1 MSFFQNVFDFEF
13 RPSLLGAD
21 RQYQMGWKLPANTNR
36 SDYMLSGN
44 AGPFNLSNGNIL
56 TINYAYDVNFINYS
70 ALEIA
75 ISGIT
80 PSATTA
86 QEVISAL
93 NSDATFAS
101 MFVAILYSSSIIPQS
116 PNKILIKAS
125 NNRGIFRAYISNKG
139 AEKVIQF
146 NKKAPIR
153 ELPSYFSRYTIEKR
167 FQYSTLGPDR
177 ILELDSNCPYEASLI
192 SAAGLDPANPKA
204 DWELLQGQNEAYW
217 TYNRTYADSLLV
229 SEIKYQ
235 SGARPGDLA
244 KKIFYTYSG
253 NDLIGQQDVPY
264 VLQEADILTPPNDP
278 TYLWLTGNNN
288 DGQLGTNN
296 TTDVSSP
303 VQTVTGGSN
312 WKQVSGGYEHS
323 AGVKYDGTLWCWGLN
338 SDGQLGTNDTTDV
351 SSPVQT
357 ISNAETWESVS
368 CGGFHTAAIKDD
380 GTLWSWGSN
389 YNGQLGTNNTTS
401 VSSPVQTVAGGNN
414 WKAAACGYAC
424 TAGIKDDGTL
434 WMWGLNSDGQLGD
447 NTVVKKS
454 SPVQT
459 VAGGNNWFQVACG
472 YSYTAAVK
480 TDGTLYLWGSNY
492 DGQLGTNNTTA
503 VSSPVQTVAG
513 GNNWKAADCGD
524 NHIIA
529 LDCDG
534 NIWSWGNNNN
544 GQLGDSTT
552 NYYSSPVQI
561 ETANSEWAQV
571 FAGGEGSGSIRE
583 DMTLWVWGDNDEGQL
598 GTGNTADVS
607 SPVQT
612 VMAGNNWKS
621 AAFGYSH
628 NLLLKN

>member
-21 RQYQMGWKLPANTNR
+21 RQYQMGWKLSANTNR

-80 PSATTA
+80 PSAITA

-101 MFVAILYSSSIIPQS
+101 MFVAILYPSSIIPQS

-278 TYLWLTGNNN
+278 TYLWLTGSNNE
-288 DGQLGTNN
+288 GQLGTNN

-303 VQTVTGGSN
+303 VQTVAGGSN

-338 SDGQLGTNDTTDV
+338 SDGQLGTNDIV
-351 SSPVQT
+351 HRSSPVQT

-368 CGGFHTAAIKDD
+368 CGGLHTAAIKDD

-389 YNGQLGTNNTTS
+389 YNGQLGTNNTTD

-472 YSYTAAVK
+472 YSYTAALK

-513 GNNWKAADCGD
+513 GNNWKAADCGSS
-524 NHIIA
+524 HTIA

-552 NYYSSPVQI
+552 NNKSSPVQI
-561 ETANSEWAQV
+561 QTANSEWAQV

-621 AAFGYSH
+621 AAFGDSH

>member
-101 MFVAILYSSSIIPQS
+101 MFVAILYPSSIIPQS

>member
-21 RQYQMGWKLPANTNR
+21 RQYQMGWKLSANTNR

-278 TYLWLTGNNN
+278 TYLWLTGSNNE
-288 DGQLGTNN
+288 GQLGTNN

-303 VQTVTGGSN
+303 VQTVAGGSN

-338 SDGQLGTNDTTDV
+338 SDGQLGTNDIV
-351 SSPVQT
+351 HRSSPVQT

-434 WMWGLNSDGQLGD
+434 WMWGLNSDGRLGD

-492 DGQLGTNNTTA
+492 DGQLGTNNTTS
-503 VSSPVQTVAG
+503 VSSPIQTVAG
-513 GNNWKAADCGD
+513 GNNWKAAACGSS
-524 NHIIA
+524 HTIA

-534 NIWSWGNNNN
+534 NIWMFGNNNN
-544 GQLGDSTT
+544 GQLGNSTT
-552 NYYSSPVQI
+552 NNCSSPVQI
-561 ETANSEWAQV
+561 ETASSEWAQV

-621 AAFGYSH
+621 AAFGDSH

>member
-21 RQYQMGWKLPANTNR
+21 RQYQMGWKLSANTNR

-177 ILELDSNCPYEASLI
+177 ILELDSNCPYGASLI

-312 WKQVSGGYEHS
+312 WKQVSGGYDHS
-323 AGVKYDGTLWCWGLN
+323 AGVKYDGTLWMWGNN
-338 SDGQLGTNDTTDV
+338 SDGQLGTNNIV
-351 SSPVQT
+351 HRSSPVQT
-357 ISNAETWESVS
+357 ISNAETWKSVS
-368 CGGFHTAAIKDD
+368 CGGLHTAAIKDD

-389 YNGQLGTNNTTS
+389 YNGQLGKNNTTD
-401 VSSPVQTVAGGNN
+401 VSSPVQTVAGGSN
-414 WKAAACGYAC
+414 WKSVTCGYAF

-472 YSYTAAVK
+472 YSYTAALK

-513 GNNWKAADCGD
+513 GNNWKAADCGSS
-524 NHIIA
+524 HTIA

-621 AAFGYSH
+621 AAFGDSH
-628 NLLLKN
+628 NLFLKN

>member
-21 RQYQMGWKLPANTNR
+21 RQYQMGWKLSANTNR

>member
-21 RQYQMGWKLPANTNR
+21 RQYQMGWKLSANTNR

-312 WKQVSGGYEHS
+312 WKQVSGGYDHS
-323 AGVKYDGTLWCWGLN
+323 AGVKYDGTLWMWGNN
-338 SDGQLGTNDTTDV
+338 SDGQLGTNNIV
-351 SSPVQT
+351 HRSSPVQT
-357 ISNAETWESVS
+357 ISNAETWKSVS
-368 CGGFHTAAIKDD
+368 CGGLHTAAIKDD

-389 YNGQLGTNNTTS
+389 YNGQLGTNNTTA
-401 VSSPVQTVAGGNN
+401 VSSPVQTVAGGSN
-414 WKAAACGYAC
+414 WKSVTCGYAF

-472 YSYTAAVK
+472 YSYTAALK

-513 GNNWKAADCGD
+513 GNNWKAADCGSS
-524 NHIIA
+524 HTIA

-621 AAFGYSH
+621 AAFGDSH
-628 NLLLKN
+628 NLFLKN

>member
-21 RQYQMGWKLPANTNR
+21 RQYQMGWKLSANTNR

-312 WKQVSGGYEHS
+312 WKQVSGGYDHS
-323 AGVKYDGTLWCWGLN
+323 AGVKYDGTLWMWGNN
-338 SDGQLGTNDTTDV
+338 SDGQLGTNNIV
-351 SSPVQT
+351 HRSSPVQT
-357 ISNAETWESVS
+357 ISNAETWKSVS
-368 CGGFHTAAIKDD
+368 CGGLHTAAIKDD

-389 YNGQLGTNNTTS
+389 YNGQLGTNNTTD
-401 VSSPVQTVAGGNN
+401 VSSPVQTVAGGSN
-414 WKAAACGYAC
+414 WKSVTCGYAF

-472 YSYTAAVK
+472 YSYTAALK

-513 GNNWKAADCGD
+513 GNNWKAADCGSS
-524 NHIIA
+524 HTIA

-561 ETANSEWAQV
+561 ETASSEWGQV

-621 AAFGYSH
+621 AAFGDSH
-628 NLLLKN
+628 NLFLKN